1 MESRKVP
8 GRRAEPDRGAAP
20 RLAGAAQRGRQRAPP
35 AAVRGA
41 PPTEGRGPG
50 LTAPRLCPAQG
61 RWPAPRALPTP
72 PKWKTGPASTG
83 RPSPRLSPS
92 TASTRL
98 RRTGTSSTRRY
109 RAGVGGR
116 QGRRRGAA
124 APCPTCVCARP
135 QPAPG
140 LSSVGS
146 FLPACAYPPSNQHG
160 VYGGPGG
167 YIPPGHP
174 WQPQGSPLGHHG
186 PGVAV
191 HGGDLASAMA
201 FKQPGREGERR
212 PGGTRGRERKGA
224 AGGSLARP
232 DGAAGS
238 PPAGVSMA
246 PNCGRASRGV
256 RGGET
261 GNRFFLAVCH
271 WLRKRR
277 DPGRALAFPSPSPAD
292 FAGPQPLGPA
302 AGSPAAPRSA
312 VPRAAPLLPW
322 QPGERAAVFS
332 VISKSSLLPAAG
344 SARIKVCM
352 RSRRLL

>member
-8 GRRAEPDRGAAP
+8 GRRAEPDGGAAP
-20 RLAGAAQRGRQRAPP
+20 RLAGAAQRGRQRGPS

-41 PPTEGRGPG
+41 PPAGGRGPR

-83 RPSPRLSPS
+83 RPFPRPSPS

-109 RAGVGGR
+109 RAGGGGR
-116 QGRRRGAA
+116 RGRRRDAA
-124 APCPTCVCARP
+124 APCPTRVCARP

-174 WQPQGSPLGHHG
+174 WQPQSSPLGHHG

-201 FKQPGREGERR
+201 FKQPGREGERG
-212 PGGTRGRERKGA
+212 PGGTGGREQKGT
-224 AGGSLARP
+224 AGGTWFAPTGRRRAPRP
-232 DGAAGS
+232 
-238 PPAGVSMA
+238 
-246 PNCGRASRGV
+246 GV
-256 RGGET
+256 RWPRIVAEHPGGWGT
-261 GNRFFLAVCH
+261 GNHFFLAVCH
-271 WLRKRR
+271 RPRWERPRKRR
-277 DPGRALAFPSPSPAD
+277 DPGPALAFPCLYPAD
-292 FAGPQPLGPA
+292 FAGPQRRAGRA
-302 AGSPAAPRSA
+302 AAARPSSGVPRSPPERRA
-312 VPRAAPLLPW
+312 KGSLAAPLPAR
-322 QPGERAAVFS
+322 GEG
-332 VISKSSLLPAAG
+332 SSYQ
-344 SARIKVCM
+344 RDK
-352 RSRRLL
+352 